1 MDWWALMRPGDWG
14 VLAVG
19 VALTLALLVWLPQ
32 RGAPTHAVV
41 RFGGATVARLPL
53 DRPARFAVRG
63 PLGVTEIEVAPGRAR
78 VVRDPS
84 PRQLC
89 VRQGWLTRAGS
100 IAICAPNE
108 VSLALEGGEPPFDSV
123 TF

>member
-1 MDWWALMRPGDWG
+1 MRPGDWG
-14 VLAVG
+14 VLAIGTV
-19 VALTLALLVWLPQ
+19 LTLALLVWLPQ

-41 RFGGATVARLPL
+41 RLGGEPVARLPL
-53 DRPARFAVRG
+53 DRSARYAVRG
-63 PLGVTEIEVAPGRAR
+63 RLGVTEIEVAPGRAR

-89 VRQGWLTRAGS
+89 VHQGWLTRAGS